1 MTPDEK
7 QTIENSPKF
16 RFFLQK
22 FWVKG
27 IEEYRSFS
35 ESEQQICLEEYKK
48 TQK

>member
-1 MTPDEK
+1 MTLAEK
-7 QTIENSPKF
+7 QAIENSPKF

-27 IEEYRSFS
+27 IEEYRGFS